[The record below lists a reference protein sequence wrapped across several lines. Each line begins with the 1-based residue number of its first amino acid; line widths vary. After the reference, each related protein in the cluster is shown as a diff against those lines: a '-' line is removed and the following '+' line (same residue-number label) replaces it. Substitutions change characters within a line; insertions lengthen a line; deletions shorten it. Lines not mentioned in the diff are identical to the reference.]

1 MVKVRI
7 DLVRDDGLAA
17 APEEPAPASAA
28 DEVEAPEALK
38 KRGDAAFRRGEAA
51 AAARHTMPPPANGVS
66 LSRTPLSVV
75 TL

>member
-7 DLVRDDGLAA
+7 DLLRDDGLAA
-17 APEEPAPASAA
+17 APEEPAPVRAA

-51 AAARHTMPPPANGVS
+51 AAI
-66 LSRTPLSVV
+66 
-75 TL
+75 